1 MSTFLVTAKE
11 VRIPGLCV
19 ACGAPTEQGLTP
31 AQRRQSSLEVS
42 GYTRQG
48 NRVFSEKMS
57 FPLCRA
63 CADARSRIRLR
74 STAYPGRRWTIS
86 LGLLSFVAGVGWII
100 GVENAPSSGRTD
112 AVFVLFLVT
121 MFAAIWLSRRLR
133 RRNDFD
139 HPPSEDDLRR
149 LALMGEAGSIS
160 VGANAYAVTSV
171 NLTLNNETFS
181 EAFAALNPEMAAVA
195 WTAFR

>member
-1 MSTFLVTAKE
+1 M
-11 VRIPGLCV
+11 
-19 ACGAPTEQGLTP
+19 TP
-31 AQRRQSSLEVS
+31 AQRRQASLEVS

-63 CADARSRIRLR
+63 CSEARSRIRLR
-74 STAYPGRRWTIS
+74 SKTYPGRRWTVS
-86 LGLLSFVAGVGWII
+86 VGLLSFVACVGWII
-100 GVENAPSSGRTD
+100 GVQKAPSSGLTD
-112 AVFVLFLVT
+112 ALFVLFLVT
-121 MFAAIWLSRRLR
+121 MFAAIWLSRRFR
-133 RRNDFD
+133 RRNDLD
-139 HPPSEDDLRR
+139 NPPSEDDSRR
-149 LALMGEAGSIS
+149 LVLMGQAGSIT

-181 EAFAALNPEMAAVA
+181 EAFTALNPETAAAA